1 MSFRFEELILKL
13 KYKKMKFTASRLSE
27 GNKLFPTEIYL
38 EPTGITIKTPGLF
51 SGESK
56 HFDYNLIALVEIDT
70 PLIGFSTIRIFT
82 GGSQFSANGF
92 SKAEVNQMKKAIE
105 AGKTATNASS
115 PAAAGTQK
123 SVADELKKMK
133 ELLDAG
139 VINQQEFEKQKA
151 KILNS

>member
-1 MSFRFEELILKL
+1 
-13 KYKKMKFTASRLSE
+13 MKFTASRLSE

-105 AGKTATNASS
+105 AGKTASNTNSNSS
-115 PAAAGTQK
+115 DSATGNQK
-123 SVADELKKMK
+123 SVADELRKMK